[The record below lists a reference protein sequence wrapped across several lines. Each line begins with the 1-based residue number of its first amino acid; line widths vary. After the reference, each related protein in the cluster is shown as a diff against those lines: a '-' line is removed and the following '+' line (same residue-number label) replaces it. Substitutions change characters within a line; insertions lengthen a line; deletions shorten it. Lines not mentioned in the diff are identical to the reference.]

1 MPLPFLVAARL
12 DATAFA
18 RPITPLLSMSCRP
31 VFQTAAVLCVV
42 VSGCAQ
48 RFVELRERRYDPVAD
63 RIKLYAFG
71 GPRATERT
79 QQVIRKYGLD
89 RDWSDESK
97 AITGLARAYASEP
110 NLEVCYALAELN
122 YIAGSKGELFD
133 QDKAFSH
140 FLTAN
145 AYAHA
150 YLFSPEHEDAR
161 NIYDPWFREASE
173 IYNSSLESGLRIG
186 QRLGQFK
193 PDHNVV
199 VNTSAGPIE
208 FRITTDRMKW
218 NAERIDEFKFVSD
231 YRVVGLNNV
240 HQRKG
245 LGVPLIAI
253 QHRKDSPKDTY
264 YPEGFSF
271 PVTAFLRWDY
281 NADGNTVTR
290 CTVELYDPLET
301 SMTRVGKH
309 EVALE
314 SDSSTPLAYFLNN
327 AELET
332 VKHLGFFLPHKAER
346 VSGLYMVQPYDRDKI
361 PVVMVHG
368 LWSSPMTWM
377 EALNDLMADAEIRDR
392 FQFWFY
398 LYPSGE
404 PFLKTAADLRADL
417 NEVQSTFGS
426 SESLENMVV
435 VGHSMGGLIARL
447 LTIDSGDRFIA
458 SVSDNPARIR
468 REPTFQQVSHH
479 YVFSSQPHVRRVVT
493 IGTPYRGSKF
503 ANPFSQFALRRLANL
518 PKDTIHDAAR
528 VVAKSS
534 GWFVPPRTSLDSLS
548 ADSSVLRVVAT
559 SPASDDV
566 HYHNVAGVI
575 DRQWIKEKTDGVVTL
590 ASARREDVES
600 ELVVD
605 AHHGSVHRHPLTILE
620 LRRILLE
627 HATEFDS
634 TKTSR
639 NPIRLL
645 GHEAEASEP
654 TAADWTAPIPSSR
667 PVIARQ

>member
-1 MPLPFLVAARL
+1 MPRQSVL
-12 DATAFA
+12 
-18 RPITPLLSMSCRP
+18 
-31 VFQTAAVLCVV
+31 QTAALLCLV

-48 RFVELRERRYDPVAD
+48 RFVELRERPFDPVAD

-79 QQVIRKYGLD
+79 QLVFRKYGLD
-89 RDWSDESK
+89 RDWSDDDE
-97 AITGLARAYASEP
+97 AINGLARVYADEP

-122 YIAGSKGELFD
+122 YIAGRKSELFD
-133 QDKAFSH
+133 LDVAFSR

-150 YLFSPEHEDAR
+150 YLFSPEHLEAR
-161 NIYDPWFREASE
+161 NVYDPSFREASE

-186 QRLGQFK
+186 QKLGQFT
-193 PDHNVV
+193 PNNSVV
-199 VNTSAGPIE
+199 IKTSAGPIE
-208 FRITTDRMKW
+208 FRITTEHMHW
-218 NAERIDEFKFVSD
+218 NSERINEFKFASD

-253 QHRKDSPKDTY
+253 QHRKDSASDAY

-271 PVTAFLRWDY
+271 PVTAFLRWEFKTE
-281 NADGNTVTR
+281 GSKSTR

-301 SMTRVGKH
+301 AVTQVGQH

-314 SDSSTPLAYFLNN
+314 SDTSTPLAYFLNN
-327 AELET
+327 TELKT
-332 VKHLGFFLPHKAER
+332 VKHLGFFLPHIAER
-346 VSGLYMVQPYDRDKI
+346 VAGLYMIQPYDPDKI

-377 EALNDLMADAEIRDR
+377 EALNDLMADASIRDR
-392 FQFWFY
+392 YQFWFY

-417 NEVQSTFGS
+417 NEVQTTFGAS
-426 SESLENMVV
+426 QSLENMVV

-447 LTIDSGDRFIA
+447 LTIDSGDRFVA
-458 SVSDNPARIR
+458 SVSDDPAGLR
-468 REPTFQQVSHH
+468 RDPAFQQVSHQ
-479 YVFSSQPHVRRVVT
+479 YVFSSQPNVRRVVT
-493 IGTPYRGSKF
+493 IGTPFRGSKF
-503 ANPFSQFALRRLANL
+503 ANPFSQSALRKLINL
-518 PKDTIHDAAR
+518 PTDTIHDAAR
-528 VVAKSS
+528 VVANSS

-548 ADSSVLRVVAT
+548 ADSPVLRVVAT
-559 SPASDDV
+559 SPASKEV

-575 DRQWIKEKTDGVVTL
+575 RSRWLKEETDGVVTL
-590 ASARREDVES
+590 VSARREDVES

-605 AHHGSVHRHPLTILE
+605 ANHGDVHRHPLTILE

-627 HATEFDS
+627 HATEFDDAKS
-634 TKTSR
+634 KR

-645 GHEAEASEP
+645 GHRLS
-654 TAADWTAPIPSSR
+654 ADENRSDEWTAPVQSSR
-667 PVIARQ
+667 RLMPKP